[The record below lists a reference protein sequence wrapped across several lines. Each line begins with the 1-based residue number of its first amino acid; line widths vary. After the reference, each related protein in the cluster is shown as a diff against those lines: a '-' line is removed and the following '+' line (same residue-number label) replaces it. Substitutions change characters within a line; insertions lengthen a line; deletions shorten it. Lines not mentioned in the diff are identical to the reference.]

1 MNRPRSTALIVL
13 TLLIIVFGVQAASA
27 TTTTGT
33 YSDKSDL
40 ETHYQKAKFFYNQ
53 LNTSAKLGAVREN
66 WLKGAGNFRRIYL
79 AEPKSE
85 LAPACLFM
93 LGRLYYDA
101 FKKFGEG
108 IDLGEAISYYR
119 DVNTLFP
126 GNRLAD
132 DALYAVGAILY
143 EDMNDPK
150 RAAETLA
157 TIISNYPEGDMRT
170 PAETRLK
177 QLSKDYDIPLP
188 EEMLGTTPMAKL
200 TKVMPAKYWSSKDY
214 TRVVVQT
221 SGSTEY
227 REELLEKVG
236 NRPRRLYIDFR
247 NSYIEPRYRSPIP
260 IEDGLLKRIR
270 TGQFSPDT
278 VRVVLDIE
286 SISDYKIFSLPDPFR
301 VVIDVRGK
309 KKNRQ
314 IETVAPLS
322 PPPAPPQPLP
332 QPQPSIA
339 RESDP
344 DTGAVAG
351 PDQPPATSEIEPAE
365 PVPADT
371 VLAEAPRP
379 DRVASIPSEIPPTP
393 ETEWLPAEQGPI
405 VVLRERRKRAAPAEI
420 APSPPADDIPG
431 QKLSLAQQLGL
442 GIGTIVLDPGHG
454 GKDPGAIAFGMKEKN
469 IVLKTGK
476 RLAAHLRE
484 KLGATVILTREDDS
498 FMPLEERTAIANTH
512 SADLF
517 VSLHIN
523 AHPSPDIRGFETYFL
538 NLTTNAEAMR
548 VAARENA
555 TSTHQLSDLQ
565 DILSDILQN
574 SKINESS
581 RLAERVHKSIDN
593 GFSESHF
600 AVRNM
605 GVKQA
610 PFYVLIG
617 AEMPAI
623 LIEIAFISNPDDA
636 KLLGDDD
643 FIDKLANQISDGISQ
658 YANANVASVQVDE
671 NLP

>member
-1 MNRPRSTALIVL
+1 MNRLRRTAPIVL
-13 TLLIIVFGVQAASA
+13 TLLIFVFGVQAALA
-27 TTTTGT
+27 TTPSGT
-33 YSDKSDL
+33 YPDKSDL
-40 ETHYQKAKFFYNQ
+40 EAHYQKAKFFYNQ
-53 LNTSAKLGAVREN
+53 LNTSDKLGAVREN

-93 LGRLYYDA
+93 LGRLYYDT

-143 EDMNDPK
+143 EDMNDPR
-150 RAAETLA
+150 RAAETFA
-157 TIISNYPEGDMRT
+157 KIISDYPEGDMLT
-170 PAETRLK
+170 SAETRLK
-177 QLSKDYDIPLP
+177 KLSKDYDIPLP
-188 EEMLGTTPMAKL
+188 EEMLGITPMTKL
-200 TKVMPAKYWSSKDY
+200 TNVMPAKYWSSKDY

-221 SGSTEY
+221 SGPTEY
-227 REELLEKVG
+227 REELLEQLG

-309 KKNRQ
+309 NKKRQ

-332 QPQPSIA
+332 QPRSSIA
-339 RESDP
+339 QQSGRGE
-344 DTGAVAG
+344 G
-351 PDQPPATSEIEPAE
+351 EPAK
-365 PVPADT
+365 PAPAET
-371 VLAEAPRP
+371 VVSEVPRP
-379 DRVASIPSEIPPTP
+379 DMVATLPPEIPTAPGSERLSADQEP
-393 ETEWLPAEQGPI
+393 V
-405 VVLRERRKRAAPAEI
+405 VVLREMRKRAAPVAI
-420 APSPPADDIPG
+420 APSPAEGTISD

-454 GKDPGAIAFGMKEKN
+454 GKDPGAIAFGMKEKD

-476 RLAAHLRE
+476 RLAVHLRE

-498 FMPLEERTAIANTH
+498 FMPLEERTAIANTN

-574 SKINESS
+574 SKLDESS
-581 RLAERVHKSIDN
+581 RLAEQVHQSIDS

-600 AVRNM
+600 SLKNM

-617 AEMPAI
+617 AAMPAI

-636 KLLGDDD
+636 KLLGDDQ
-643 FIDKLANQISDGISQ
+643 FIDSLAEQISDGISQ
-658 YANANVASVQVDE
+658 YANANVASTQLDE
-671 NLP
+671 NTR

>member
-1 MNRPRSTALIVL
+1 MVEEVNRSLGAIWLFLPLLLLIVGGQPAL
-13 TLLIIVFGVQAASA
+13 A
-27 TTTTGT
+27 TSPADDYTN
-33 YSDKSDL
+33 KSDL
-40 ETHYQKAKFFYNQ
+40 QAHYQKAKFFYNQ
-53 LNTSAKLGAVREN
+53 LNTSSKLGAEREN
-66 WLKGAGNFRRIYL
+66 WIKGAGNFRRIYL

-93 LGRLYYDA
+93 LGRLYYDV
-101 FKKFGEG
+101 FKKFGQG

-132 DALYAVGAILY
+132 DALYAVGSMLF
-143 EDMNDPK
+143 EEVNDPK
-150 RAAETLA
+150 RAAEA
-157 TIISNYPEGDMRT
+157 FVKIILDYPDGDMRT

-177 QLSKDYDIPLP
+177 LLSKDFGIPLP
-188 EEMLGTTPMAKL
+188 EEMLGSTPLAKL
-200 TKVMPAKYWSSKDY
+200 TNVMPAKYWSSKDY

-221 SGSTEY
+221 SGPTAY

-236 NRPRRLYIDFR
+236 NRPRRLYIDFQ
-247 NSYIEPRYRSPIP
+247 NSYIEPRYRAPIP
-260 IEDGLLKRIR
+260 IEDGLLKRVR

-309 KKNRQ
+309 KKGLPMG
-314 IETVAPLS
+314 TVAPLS
-322 PPPAPPQPLP
+322 PPPTPPQALQ
-332 QPQPSIA
+332 QPRPVIAQEGTPKTDPVEQQSAAAETEQTQSAQP
-339 RESDP
+339 RVE
-344 DTGAVAG
+344 
-351 PDQPPATSEIEPAE
+351 QPEATRPEMVATSRPA
-365 PVPADT
+365 P
-371 VLAEAPRP
+371 L
-379 DRVASIPSEIPPTP
+379 STP
-393 ETEWLPAEQGPI
+393 ETDRLTADPDPI
-405 VVLRERRKRAAPAEI
+405 VVLREERKRP
-420 APSPPADDIPG
+420 APSVIGPSSTASDIPG
-431 QKLSLAQQLGL
+431 QQLSLAQQLGL
-442 GIGTIVLDPGHG
+442 GIGTIVIDPGHG
-454 GKDPGAIAFGMKEKN
+454 GKDPGAIAFDMKEKD
-469 IVLKTGK
+469 IVLKVGK
-476 RLAAHLRE
+476 SLAAHLRE
-484 KLGATVILTREDDS
+484 KLGATVILTRTDDS
-498 FMPLEERTAIANTH
+498 FMPLEERTAIANTN

-517 VSLHIN
+517 ISLHIN

-555 TSTHQLSDLQ
+555 TTTHQLSDLQ
-565 DILSDILQN
+565 DILSDIMRN

-600 AVRNM
+600 ALKDM

-623 LIEIAFISNPDDA
+623 LIEIAFISNPEDA
-636 KLLGDDD
+636 KLLGDEQ
-643 FIDKLANQISDGISQ
+643 FIVKLAGQISDGISQ
-658 YANANVASVQVDE
+658 YANANVASVQ
-671 NLP
+671 